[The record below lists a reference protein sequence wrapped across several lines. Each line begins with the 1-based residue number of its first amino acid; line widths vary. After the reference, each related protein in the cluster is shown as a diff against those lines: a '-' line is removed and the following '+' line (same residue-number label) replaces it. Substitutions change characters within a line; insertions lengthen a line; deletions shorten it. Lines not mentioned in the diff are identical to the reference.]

1 MYTSHVL
8 PLKLHDISI
17 FTPFLL
23 ELHNANKNNFSDS
36 QVQSPVLLVKGAKQN
51 TVLDK
56 KFLEGE
62 IINGYNDKGNGKK
75 TLVNEMREI
84 S

>member
-56 KFLEGE
+56 NFL
-62 IINGYNDKGNGKK
+62 KGKSLMAIMIREMGKK
-75 TLVNEMREI
+75 P
-84 S
+84 